1 MSHDAVKWALT
12 RQCTSTQK
20 FVLVALANCL
30 NSVDNRCDPSIGTIS
45 HVTGFSARCIQKAIA
60 ELASIGLLT
69 PIRRPQRSTA
79 FTLHQD
85 RNVAPQSPRKTTHES
100 DEEAA
105 SETSV
110 PTAQPNQVL
119 LSSELPEGS
128 GERRDTNPRTS
139 IHLPLQDV
147 HHRPNDVHPNK
158 EENKEEIKESEV
170 REQHLFNTWSP
181 GTVATTPSATRT
193 ADKRPVKAEK
203 VGVPIPDWVPVGP
216 WNAYLEMRKAKK
228 APATPG
234 AIAKTISDLSKYRD
248 EGHDPGEVLMRSV
261 QRAWVGVFAIN
272 DRSSGRG
279 GFEKRTMA
287 GDLQE
292 LRRRQGYS
300 PDLVRS

>member
-30 NSVDNRCDPSIGTIS
+30 NSVDGRCDPSIGTIS
-45 HVTGFSARCIQKAIA
+45 HVTGFSDRCVQKAIA

-79 FTLHQD
+79 FVLHQD
-85 RNVAPQSPRKTTHES
+85 RNVAPQSPRKTTHEP
-100 DEEAA
+100 DEVAV
-105 SETSV
+105 SETNV
-110 PTAQPNQVL
+110 PTGQPNQVL
-119 LSSELPEGS
+119 LNPEPPEGS

-139 IHLPLQDV
+139 IHPPLQDV

-158 EENKEEIKESEV
+158 EENKEENKESEV
-170 REQHLFNTWSP
+170 REQHLFDIWAP

-193 ADKRPVKAEK
+193 ADARPAKA
-203 VGVPIPDWVPVGP
+203 VVPIPDWVPVEP

-228 APATPG
+228 APATPA
-234 AIAKTISDLSKYRD
+234 AIARTICDLSKCRD

-261 QRAWVGVFAIN
+261 QRAWT
-272 DRSSGRG
+272 GR
-279 GFEKRTMA
+279 F
-287 GDLQE
+287 
-292 LRRRQGYS
+292 
-300 PDLVRS
+300 PDQRPQLWQR